1 MTSTKIH
8 AGSIVRRTAD
18 MPFSNV
24 DDELLAIDE
33 QAGCLYSLN
42 ESAGR
47 LWELIGEPTAVSA
60 VCVQLRQEFAVDQ
73 ETCLREAL
81 QLLQGLHEAGLV
93 QVED

>member
-1 MTSTKIH
+1 MTLTKIH

-18 MPFSNV
+18 MLFSNV
-24 DDELLAIDE
+24 DGELLAIDE
-33 QAGCLYSLN
+33 QAGYLYCLN

-47 LWELIGEPTAVSA
+47 VWKLIGEPTAVSA
-60 VCVQLRQEFAVDQ
+60 VCTRLCQEFAVDQ
-73 ETCLREAL
+73 ETCLREVL

>member
-33 QAGCLYSLN
+33 QAGYLYSLN
-42 ESAGR
+42 EPAGR

-60 VCVQLRQEFAVDQ
+60 VCARLRQEFAVDQ